1 MERLADFIISNR
13 RPVLAIAVILVIA
26 SIYPVLNVEADFSL
40 EGFFPENDPTIE
52 AYQLFSEEYG
62 RDDNVIAIGLSHPD
76 VLEDAF
82 IARLREL
89 VRELEDI
96 DNITDVLSLLDA
108 QRLRNVDG
116 RLVAEPFLNGEIADR
131 QALMEEITADPFVQ
145 GLFISN
151 AADFTA
157 IYIAIDED
165 QNNFPVREQI
175 IGDLM
180 HILSAQ
186 NGLEYYVA
194 GIPYFRNQYVNVLN
208 SEIIFYISIS
218 SVLIILLLWF
228 LFRNVQ
234 GIVIP
239 ILIVWLTILFTVVIL
254 WASGGYFEILT
265 STIAPILLC
274 VGVADSVHMLSKYR
288 DNRMAGIEKPPA
300 VRESLIV
307 LGSATFLTSVTTAIG
322 FATLLTSNVV
332 PMRTFGLY
340 TAIGVMVAYVI
351 TIFLLPNLMPY
362 FKDTSPGGLP
372 GARVHNAIGNFL
384 QATFRFSLRYH
395 KAVVIGTLLA
405 TVLIA
410 TGISQ
415 LRVNGFVFDDVG
427 RDSPLIAD
435 SYVIGERLSPQFP
448 LEIIID
454 TGQDD
459 GITDPDLLARVALLE
474 EKLISYDEIERS
486 RSLTTLMKQIHRT
499 MQPEE
504 AALNPLP
511 DARTLLAQYLLL
523 MEITDADALD
533 QFTDFTYSQI
543 RVSAQAHDA
552 GSWRMNQIRA
562 ELLDFISDTFPNE
575 SITMTG
581 TTILVADLTDN
592 IVRSLASS
600 IGLAF
605 VFISLIMAWLF
616 RNFKLVIISLLPNI
630 MPLLVIAG
638 VMGYFGIE
646 IKPSTAVIFTIAFGI
661 AVDDSIHFLARFR
674 IESRRGRT
682 LIDAVRVTTEKTGRA
697 IILTSA
703 ILLVGFGTLG
713 NSEFDSTMYMGQLV
727 SITIFTAI
735 IADLFFLPALI
746 YWFKPNMRALRGEF
760 PIKGV

>member
-1 MERLADFIISNR
+1 M
-13 RPVLAIAVILVIA
+13 LAIAVILVIA

-52 AYQLFSEEYG
+52 AYQRFSEEFG
-62 RDDNVIAIGLSHPD
+62 RDDNIIAIGLSNPD
-76 VLEDAF
+76 VLDEAF
-82 IARLREL
+82 ITKLRDL
-89 VRELEDI
+89 VGALESI
-96 DNITDVLSLLDA
+96 ENVTEVRSLLDA

-116 RLVAEPFLNGEIADR
+116 RLVAEPYLNGSIPDR
-131 QALMEEITADPFVQ
+131 QAFMDEITSDPFVQ
-145 GLFISN
+145 GLFINN

-157 IYIAIDED
+157 IYLAIDEE

-175 IGDLM
+175 IGDM
-180 HILSAQ
+180 MRILSGS
-186 NGLEYYVA
+186 NGLTYYVA

-288 DNRMAGIEKPPA
+288 DNRMAGIAKPQA

-332 PMRTFGLY
+332 PMRTFGIY

-362 FKDTSPGGLP
+362 FRDTEPGGLP

-384 QATFRFSLRYH
+384 QATFRFSLKYH
-395 KAVVIGTLLA
+395 KAVVIGTLIVTA
-405 TVLIA
+405 LIA
-410 TGISQ
+410 TGIGQ

-435 SYVIGERLSPQFP
+435 SYIIGERLSPQFP

-454 TGQDD
+454 SGAEN
-459 GITDPDLLARVALLE
+459 GITNPDLLARVAALE
-474 EKLISYDEIERS
+474 EKLISFEEIDRS

-499 MQPEE
+499 MQPEQ
-504 AALNPLP
+504 AAQQPLP
-511 DARTLLAQYLLL
+511 ADRALLAQYLLL

-533 QFTDFTYSQI
+533 RFTDFTYAQI
-543 RVSAQAHDA
+543 RVSAQTHDA

-562 ELLDFISDTFPNE
+562 ELQSYIATHFPDE
-575 SITMTG
+575 AITMTG

-638 VMGYFGIE
+638 IMGYFGIE

-746 YWFKPNMRALRGEF
+746 YWFRPDMRALRGEF
-760 PIKGV
+760 PIRES